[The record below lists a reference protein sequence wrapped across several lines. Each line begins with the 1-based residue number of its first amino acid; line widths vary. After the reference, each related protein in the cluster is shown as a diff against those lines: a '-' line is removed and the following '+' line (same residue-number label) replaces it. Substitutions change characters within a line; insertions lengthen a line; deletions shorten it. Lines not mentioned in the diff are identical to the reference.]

1 MSTRYTSPA
10 PAAWH
15 RCCSCGREV
24 LITARAVAQGFACR
38 TCDASSWEL
47 VMGVAMEA
55 GRDGRRREG
64 RA

>member
-1 MSTRYTSPA
+1 
-10 PAAWH
+10 
-15 RCCSCGREV
+15 V

>member
-1 MSTRYTSPA
+1 MSQRYTPPP

-15 RCCSCGREV
+15 RCCSCGREA

-47 VMGVAMEA
+47 VMGAVMGVQRE
-55 GRDGRRREG
+55 GRRREG